1 MDTCVSLNQWDLAVD
16 VAREHNISNVNEL
29 LAKYAA
35 HLLEKGMFR
44 KLEPERSLKSQLN
57 LCNPQISIP
66 TVAFDI

>member
-44 KLEPERSLKSQLN
+44 KLEPERSL
-57 LCNPQISIP
+57 
-66 TVAFDI
+66 